1 MVLKSQHIRQVPK
14 FKKGEQLLQNQQ
26 LPIQLLVDGQGTVF
40 VNLNEI
46 KPFSIILST
55 DTNPKST
62 GHGFELT
69 IDESSAIFYQWDNGD
84 RKKIS
89 CDLNVESAL
98 DKDNNC
104 IYWLS
109 LNTHNPERNLRY
121 GKGEMRFKTQLT
133 KVSILDQD
141 EFKWIHNIK
150 YVIFLGSIN
159 QESVQIWRDPVT
171 IEPAIIVI
179 SNDEITMEFVA
190 NYEFTISANLT
201 PECQKLYANIAGKEF
216 ILDTDDFPNFS
227 EAIKRSINNPNGW
240 CYKKLK
246 EKSEEFGK
254 KDEAAT
260 YLRITLGINQG
271 DSPGVPY
278 VMEIWPGGHY
288 SPIHNH
294 ARANAIIRV
303 LHGEIVV
310 SLYSMLSLVATHQ
323 KPFSEQRLKQGEI
336 TWIAPELNQTH
347 KLYNPNGKDS
357 PCITIQ
363 CYLYS
368 DKDNSHY
375 EYFDYINNDGTEICQ
390 FDPVSDMDFLEFK
403 NLMKEEWH
411 NLHNI

>member
-1 MVLKSQHIRQVPK
+1 L
-14 FKKGEQLLQNQQ
+14 
-26 LPIQLLVDGQGTVF
+26 
-40 VNLNEI
+40 
-46 KPFSIILST
+46 
-55 DTNPKST
+55 
-62 GHGFELT
+62 
-69 IDESSAIFYQWDNGD
+69 
-84 RKKIS
+84 
-89 CDLNVESAL
+89 
-98 DKDNNC
+98 
-104 IYWLS
+104 
-109 LNTHNPERNLRY
+109 
-121 GKGEMRFKTQLT
+121 
-133 KVSILDQD
+133 
-141 EFKWIHNIK
+141 KWIHNIK
-150 YVIFLGSIN
+150 YVFFLGSIN
-159 QESVQIWRDPVT
+159 KKSVQIWRDPVT
-171 IEPAIIVI
+171 IEPPIIVI
-179 SNDEITMEFVA
+179 SSDEITMEMIA
-190 NYEFTISANLT
+190 NYKFAISANLT
-201 PECQKLYANIAGKEF
+201 SECQKLYANVAGKEF
-216 ILDTDDFPNFS
+216 ILDTDDFPKFS
-227 EAIKRSINNPNGW
+227 EAIKRSINNPDGW

-303 LHGEIVV
+303 LYGEIIV
-310 SLYSMLSLVATHQ
+310 SLYSMLSLVEIHQ

-363 CYLYS
+363 CYLYNE
-368 DKDNSHY
+368 KDNSHY

-403 NLMKEEWH
+403 KLMKEEWH